1 MLNPYNKIFN
11 ATGRGKMQREWNHN
25 EFRILMHY
33 QNLTMNRFRWENL
46 PDGIESRHIEQAL
59 YLNGTAVFFKQK
71 YTNKFRCLPAFGKGD
86 PDIYGDWQSYDAFG
100 YNGIKETM
108 KADKCVPC
116 FENDTRYPLVNS
128 VYYFA
133 NLIAEIDRTI
143 HINTKQQRR
152 PYIISTTKDM
162 ELSARRFME
171 KLEQDEY
178 VLQDKGLSG
187 KRKDDLTIEVLQT
200 KSEFLIDK
208 LNDAKHELENDFLD
222 IIGINNNANTDKK
235 ERLLVDEINSNN
247 EYIDNNLDIAYKCR
261 LEFQKKVNE
270 KFGLNIRVVKVK
282 DIIDKENTEKE
293 IEKERKKN
301 DATSEGNDR
310 T

>member
-1 MLNPYNKIFN
+1 MFNIYNNIFN
-11 ATGRGKMQREWNHN
+11 ATGRSKLCRQWDHN

-59 YLNGTAVFFKQK
+59 YLNGTALFFKQK
-71 YTNKFRCLPAFGKGD
+71 YTNKYRCLPAFGKGD
-86 PDIYGDWQSYDAFG
+86 PDIYGDWRKYDAFG
-100 YNGIKETM
+100 YNGVKESMTI
-108 KADKCVPC
+108 DKCVPI
-116 FENDTRYPLVNS
+116 FENDTKYPLVNS

-162 ELSARRFME
+162 ELSAKRFME

-178 VLQDKGLSG
+178 VIQDKGISG

-222 IIGINNNANTDKK
+222 IIGINNNSNQDKK
-235 ERLLVDEINSNN
+235 ERLLVDEVNSNN
-247 EYIDNNLDIAYKCR
+247 EYIDNNLDIAYKNR
-261 LEFQKKVNE
+261 LNACKMINE
-270 KFGLNIRVVKVK
+270 KYGLNIRVVKVK
-282 DIIDKENTEKE
+282 DILDDENFQKESKREGLK
-293 IEKERKKN
+293 
-301 DATSEGNDR
+301 DDVTS
-310 T
+310 

>member
-1 MLNPYNKIFN
+1 MFNIYNNIFN
-11 ATGRGKMQREWNHN
+11 ATGRSKLCREWNHN

-59 YLNGTAVFFKQK
+59 YLNGTALFFKQK
-71 YTNKFRCLPAFGKGD
+71 YTNKYRCLPAFGKGD
-86 PDIYGDWQSYDAFG
+86 PDIYGDWRKYDAFG
-100 YNGIKETM
+100 YNGVKESM
-108 KADKCVPC
+108 SIDKCVPI
-116 FENDTRYPLVNS
+116 FENDTKYPLVNS

-162 ELSARRFME
+162 ELSAKRFME

-178 VLQDKGLSG
+178 VIQDKGISG

-222 IIGINNNANTDKK
+222 IIGINNNSNQDKK
-235 ERLLVDEINSNN
+235 ERLLVDEVNSNN
-247 EYIDNNLDIAYKCR
+247 EYIDNNLDIAYKNR
-261 LEFQKKVNE
+261 LNACKMINE
-270 KFGLNIRVVKVK
+270 KYGLNIRVVKVK
-282 DIIDKENTEKE
+282 DILDDENFQKESKREGLK
-293 IEKERKKN
+293 
-301 DATSEGNDR
+301 DDVTS
-310 T
+310 